1 MSRVQKSLELHTRVQ
16 ITVKSLFFG
25 RNMDVK
31 RNSDEDS
38 ERKKSWRESLQ
49 LLKGIVNRLF
59 LEMRTLKDSMMGSQM
74 EMSNNL
80 LKIEGMTILVIK

>member
-1 MSRVQKSLELHTRVQ
+1 
-16 ITVKSLFFG
+16 
-25 RNMDVK
+25 MDVK

>member
-25 RNMDVK
+25 RNMDV

>member
-1 MSRVQKSLELHTRVQ
+1 
-16 ITVKSLFFG
+16 
-25 RNMDVK
+25 MDVK

-49 LLKGIVNRLF
+49 LLKCIVNRLF

>member
-1 MSRVQKSLELHTRVQ
+1 
-16 ITVKSLFFG
+16 
-25 RNMDVK
+25 MDVK

-49 LLKGIVNRLF
+49 LLKCIVNRLF
-59 LEMRTLKDSMMGSQM
+59 LEMRTLKDSMMGSQL

>member
-1 MSRVQKSLELHTRVQ
+1 
-16 ITVKSLFFG
+16 
-25 RNMDVK
+25 MDV

-49 LLKGIVNRLF
+49 LLKCIVNRLF